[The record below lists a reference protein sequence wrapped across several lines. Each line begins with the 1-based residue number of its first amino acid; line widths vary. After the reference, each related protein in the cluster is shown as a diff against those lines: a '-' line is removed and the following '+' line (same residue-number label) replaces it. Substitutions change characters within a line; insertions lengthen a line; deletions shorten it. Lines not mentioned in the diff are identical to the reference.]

1 MGFRKV
7 IIDCI
12 LHISYF
18 TVYVLKISLV
28 MYSRSKELVCT
39 PEQPPREV
47 PRKWCSENLQNNHA
61 EVRYQ

>member
-28 MYSRSKELVCT
+28 MYIRSKELVCT

-47 PRKWCSENLQNNHA
+47 PRKRCSENLQNTHA